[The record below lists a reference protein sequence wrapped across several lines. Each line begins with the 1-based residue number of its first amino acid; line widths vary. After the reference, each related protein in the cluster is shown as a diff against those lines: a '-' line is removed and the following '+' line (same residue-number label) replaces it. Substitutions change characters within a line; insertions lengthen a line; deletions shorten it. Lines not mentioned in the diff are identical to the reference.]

1 MISLS
6 VAHGGRDLT
15 EGGALTAVAGGDAG
29 APVFAST
36 VGRVLERSARRTPD
50 RLALTFG
57 ERRWSYAEL
66 DRAVG
71 RVAAG
76 LLGLG
81 LVRGDR
87 VAAFGTNSDAY
98 LLLYLGC
105 ARAGLVHVPV
115 NFNARAS
122 ELAYLLTQSA
132 PAAVFC
138 DPELEEYATAV
149 ADATGSIRRGSL
161 RDEGVEHD
169 VLRWATDERGIAHE
183 ENGVRDDDLVQL
195 LYTSGTTAQAK
206 GAMLTHRALVHEY
219 MSCIAALDLAAG
231 DIPLHALPLYHS
243 AQMHVFLLPGLAVG
257 AVNHLVEAPD
267 LDAILEQVPRDGITS
282 LFFPPT
288 VWVGLANHPGLASAD
303 LSSLQ
308 KAYYG
313 ASIMPVPVLRKL
325 RERLPT
331 VGFYN
336 CFGQSEIGPLAT
348 VLRPEEHDQ
357 RPDSVGRS
365 VLFVETRVVDA
376 DMNDVAPGELGE
388 VVYRSPQ
395 LCTGYWEK
403 PAETAE
409 AFEGGWFHSGDLVRI
424 DDEGYMFVVDRIKDV
439 VNTGGVLVASREIE
453 DALYGHPAVA
463 EAAVIGLPHERWIEA
478 ISAVVVL
485 KEDVEP
491 DALIEF
497 AKQHLAA
504 YKVPKS
510 VHVVDEL
517 PKNASGKL
525 LKRELRRAFGG
536 SESAVAAP
544 PSQTTT

>member
-1 MISLS
+1 M
-6 VAHGGRDLT
+6 GRDLT
-15 EGGALTAVAGGDAG
+15 EGGRLTAVAGGDAS

-57 ERRWSYAEL
+57 ERSWSYAEL

-87 VAAFGTNSDAY
+87 VAAFGKNSDAY

-138 DPELEEYATAV
+138 DPELEEYANAV

-161 RDEGVEHD
+161 RDEAVEHN
-169 VLRWATDERGIAHE
+169 VLRWATDERGITHE

-219 MSCIAALDLAAG
+219 MSCIAALDLAAA

-243 AQMHVFLLPGLAVG
+243 AQMHVFLLPGFAVG

-267 LDAILEQVPRDGITS
+267 LDAILEQVPREGITS

-348 VLRPEEHDQ
+348 VLPPEEHDR

-403 PAETAE
+403 PEETAA

-536 SESAVAAP
+536 SESAVAASR
-544 PSQTTT
+544 SQTTT